1 MRLKKIFLHIL
12 VIFFVLNFLL
22 PISFCFGTDD
32 TDNVSVNAPV
42 ALLMDANTGK
52 VLYEKNAYEKM
63 YPASTT
69 KIMTAILALENR
81 DLSHVATVSYNAIFT
96 VPSRIYKF

>member
-1 MRLKKIFLHIL
+1 MKFKKLFLHIL
-12 VIFFVLNFLL
+12 CIFLMLNFLM
-22 PISFCFGTDD
+22 PISCSFGTNESNDV
-32 TDNVSVNAPV
+32 TVNAPV

-52 VLYEKNAYEKM
+52 ILYEKNAYERM

-81 DLSHVATVSYNAIFT
+81 DLSHVATVSYNSIFT
-96 VPSRIYKF
+96 VPVRLY

>member
-1 MRLKKIFLHIL
+1 MKFRKLFFNILCIFLM
-12 VIFFVLNFLL
+12 LNFLM
-22 PISFCFGTDD
+22 PISFSFATTDV
-32 TDNVSVNAPV
+32 TVNAPV

-52 VLYEKNAYEKM
+52 ILYEKNAYEKM

-81 DLSHVATVSYNAIFT
+81 DLSHVATVSYNSIFT
-96 VPSRIYKF
+96 VPSRIYKC